1 MTAYHQQTYSREAVH
16 VCRGEGML
24 GSCVAVSAALL
35 PQQSAELKKQQQAQ
49 QQPALGCTPL
59 LITHGSFDSELPRA
73 RVEAT
78 VVVAKELGMPCSSA
92 GTNLL
97 NILSCSRVIN

>member
-1 MTAYHQQTYSREAVH
+1 MSSTNLQRHEAVH
-16 VCRGEGML
+16 VCRGDGTL

-49 QQPALGCTPL
+49 QQLALASTPL
-59 LITHGSFDSELPRA
+59 LITHGSLDSELPRA

-92 GTNLL
+92 GTNLF
-97 NILSCSRVIN
+97 NMQSCSRVIH